1 MSKTIYVIPHKN
13 KNKRFSVHISILV
26 TRTQKIAKKILIQ
39 LSQGAAETQEPRGTN
54 NTPHCQRK
62 LEKGNNS
69 F

>member
-1 MSKTIYVIPHKN
+1 M
-13 KNKRFSVHISILV
+13 
-26 TRTQKIAKKILIQ
+26 TQKIAKKILIQ